1 MKCFVILPVVLC
13 GCETGSVTLRD
24 ENRLIVFEREQGA
37 EGGRGNRGSGGNR
50 GSVGNGRV

>member
-37 EGGRGNRGSGGNR
+37 EGGRANRG
-50 GSVGNGRV
+50 VGVTGECR